1 VDLDFAKLIAIASVY
16 IIVSVGVGRIIHFTL
31 LTALFAFGLGIW
43 VILKVV
49 SAAIKSQKG

>member
-43 VILKVV
+43 GILKVV